1 MNGLRSRSFD
11 AAVCLALLFM
21 PFWMGAIGGYTELAT
36 RILVMG
42 LAAMSLNFLLGF
54 TGVLSFGHAA
64 YFGLGAYGAAMAIK
78 YLGAGTIPAIEL
90 GMLVATVSAMVI
102 GALIVR
108 RRGVYFAMVTIAFGQ
123 VFYFLAFRW
132 NSLTGGDDELTGWH
146 RAPIDFGVATL
157 DIFGNDKAF
166 YYFVLAV
173 FAVGVSAMAALL
185 ASPFGRSLIAIR
197 ENERRARFLGVPIE
211 FHIWL
216 SFVISCL
223 FVSVAGAL
231 YALLNN
237 FTDPRALR
245 FDLSGNLVIMAV
257 LGGMRSFWGP
267 LIGAAIFVALQ
278 DFVSS
283 RTENWMS
290 VIGLVFVLVVR
301 FFPRGV
307 LGMLRKAAKACLLQ
321 VEGASKRFGN
331 LVAIDDVSLTIEPG
345 ELRAIIGPN
354 GAGKTT
360 FFNLVS
366 GLVAPTSGRILFEG
380 RDVTGLAPEQRVA
393 RGMARTFQITEIFPE
408 LSVADNIRVAVEIAA
423 GYRLR
428 PWLGRAAR
436 AGVEERV
443 SELMQLGALADKKDL
458 RAGALPHGDQRA
470 VEIMMSLAL
479 KPRLLMLDEP
489 TAGMGDQ
496 ETYEI
501 ARLVRRLHRQEG
513 LTIMLIEHD
522 MRVVFNLADRIMV
535 LAEGRVL
542 AEGAPQ
548 EIAESDAV
556 QAAYLG
562 KAAA

>member
-1 MNGLRSRSFD
+1 M
-11 AAVCLALLFM
+11 
-21 PFWMGAIGGYTELAT
+21 T
-36 RILVMG
+36 
-42 LAAMSLNFLLGF
+42 
-54 TGVLSFGHAA
+54 
-64 YFGLGAYGAAMAIK
+64 
-78 YLGAGTIPAIEL
+78 
-90 GMLVATVSAMVI
+90 
-102 GALIVR
+102 
-108 RRGVYFAMVTIAFGQ
+108 
-123 VFYFLAFRW
+123 
-132 NSLTGGDDELTGWH
+132 
-146 RAPIDFGVATL
+146 
-157 DIFGNDKAF
+157 
-166 YYFVLAV
+166 
-173 FAVGVSAMAALL
+173 
-185 ASPFGRSLIAIR
+185 
-197 ENERRARFLGVPIE
+197 
-211 FHIWL
+211 
-216 SFVISCL
+216 
-223 FVSVAGAL
+223 
-231 YALLNN
+231 
-237 FTDPRALR
+237 
-245 FDLSGNLVIMAV
+245 
-257 LGGMRSFWGP
+257 
-267 LIGAAIFVALQ
+267 
-278 DFVSS
+278 
-283 RTENWMS
+283 
-290 VIGLVFVLVVR
+290 
-301 FFPRGV
+301 
-307 LGMLRKAAKACLLQ
+307 LLQ

-366 GLVAPTSGRILFEG
+366 GLVAATSGKILFEG

-443 SELMQLGALADKKDL
+443 SELMRLGALADKKDV